1 MRQTTIRYA
10 VVLLISMGLLLAV
23 RPAVSVEETKA
34 AAAADASDHSSGA
47 DGSHETGAPLGWKQD
62 LALFSLIVFLV
73 FLLVLKKFAWG
84 PLIAGL
90 DQREA
95 GIRAHFEGAEEARR
109 KAEELLAE
117 HDARLEGVQDE
128 VREIIAEA
136 RRDAEHT
143 RSEIVAAAQHEAEA
157 TRDRAV
163 AEIERARDQA
173 LKDLFDQVAHQVAT
187 ATEHVLE
194 RSLQESDQQ
203 RLIEEALAQVSAEAE

>member
-1 MRQTTIRYA
+1 MDLKR
-10 VVLLISMGLLLAV
+10 
-23 RPAVSVEETKA
+23 
-34 AAAADASDHSSGA
+34 
-47 DGSHETGAPLGWKQD
+47 D
-62 LALFSLIVFLV
+62 LALFSLVVFIVFLV
-73 FLLVLKKFAWG
+73 VLKKFAWT
-84 PLIAGL
+84 PLITGL

-117 HDARLEGVQDE
+117 HDAKLEGVQDE

-143 RSEIVAAAQHEAEA
+143 RSEIVAAAQQEAEA

-173 LKDLFDQVAHQVAT
+173 LKDLFDQVAHQVAA